1 VKTIRTLKASCI
13 AEDLHT
19 HLVEKRYL
27 KMRVHS
33 IFHTSVN
40 LVTPDDNLITMVT
53 ASRDVIP
60 MGLTLDV
67 IEPFEWPFL
76 VDDSVEYTGFPMLA
90 VPSCQCRIELQDARR
105 WVPYLQN
112 VKYGN
117 TKARLRAL
125 NRLKT
130 IVAKHDSL
138 GIASLVN
145 MLDTWENVSVA
156 DCDNV
161 YCRFIL
167 HDMVLF
173 LQAVK
178 RQDWH
183 AAGRQATMLIGFGPG
198 LTPSCDDFMAAV
210 LLSLFYDDSVKKTQQ
225 TELSVF
231 MDHVV
236 SAAKKQTT
244 LVSASMIQHAA
255 EGKASGLY
263 LSVLGALLEGDANA
277 LENAATNALQF
288 GASSG
293 SDFLFGLCAM
303 QQLMETWRSGD
314 KQ

>member
-1 VKTIRTLKASCI
+1 MKTVRTLKASRI

-19 HLVEKRYL
+19 YFIEKRYL

-33 IFHTSVN
+33 VFQTSAN
-40 LVTPDDNLITMVT
+40 LVTQDDVLITMVT
-53 ASRDVIP
+53 ASRDIMP

-67 IEPFEWPFL
+67 TEPFEWPFL
-76 VDDSVEYTGFPMLA
+76 IDDTVEYTGFPMLS
-90 VPSCQCRIELQDARR
+90 VPSRQCRIELQNVKR
-105 WVPYLQN
+105 WTPYLHN

-117 TKARLRAL
+117 TKARLQTL
-125 NRLKT
+125 KRLKV

-145 MLDTWENVSVA
+145 MLDRWENVTVA

-167 HDMVLF
+167 YDLVQF

-178 RQDWH
+178 MKDWR
-183 AAGRQATMLIGFGPG
+183 AAGNQATMLIGFGPG
-198 LTPSCDDFMAAV
+198 LTPSCDDFMSAV
-210 LLSLFYDDSVKKTQQ
+210 LLSLYYDEGVEKS
-225 TELSVF
+225 EREGRAAFIES
-231 MDHVV
+231 VV

-263 LSVLGALLEGDANA
+263 LCVLRALLEGKIDA
-277 LENAATNALQF
+277 LEDAATSALQF

-303 QQLMETWRSGD
+303 HQIIQTWRVSV
-314 KQ
+314 

>member
-1 VKTIRTLKASCI
+1 MKTIRTLKASRI
-13 AEDLHT
+13 AEDLHSY
-19 HLVEKRYL
+19 LVEKRYL

-33 IFHTSVN
+33 VFQTSVN
-40 LVTPDDNLITMVT
+40 LVTPEDDLITMVT
-53 ASRDVIP
+53 ASRDIMP

-67 IEPFEWPFL
+67 GEPFEWPFL
-76 VDDSVEYTGFPMLA
+76 VDDSVEYTGFPMLT
-90 VPSCQCRIELQDARR
+90 VPSCQCRIELQDAKR
-105 WVPYLQN
+105 WTPYLQN
-112 VKYGN
+112 VKYGSA
-117 TKARLRAL
+117 KARLQAL
-125 NRLKT
+125 KQLKT

-138 GIASLVN
+138 GIASLVSV
-145 MLDTWENVSVA
+145 LDTWEDVSVA

-173 LQAVK
+173 LRAVK

-183 AAGRQATMLIGFGPG
+183 TAGRQVMMLIGFGPG
-198 LTPSCDDFMAAV
+198 LTPSCDDFMSAV
-210 LLSLFYDDSVKKTQQ
+210 LLSLYYDENVGSTQQ
-225 TELSVF
+225 KERSAF
-231 MDHVV
+231 IEHVV

-263 LSVLGALLEGDANA
+263 LSVLGALLGGDTNA
-277 LENAATNALQF
+277 LVDAATSALQF

-303 QQLMETWRSGD
+303 QQLMETWRNSN
-314 KQ
+314 

>member
-1 VKTIRTLKASCI
+1 MKTIRALKASCI

-27 KMRVHS
+27 NMRVHS
-33 IFHTSVN
+33 VFQTSVN
-40 LVTPDDNLITMVT
+40 LVTPDDDLITMVT
-53 ASRDVIP
+53 ASRDIMP

-67 IEPFEWPFL
+67 SEPFEWPFL

-90 VPSCQCRIELQDARR
+90 VPSSQCRIELQDAKR
-105 WVPYLQN
+105 WTPYLQN

-117 TKARLRAL
+117 MKARLRAL
-125 NRLKT
+125 KRLKT
-130 IVAKHDSL
+130 IVSKHDSL

-145 MLDTWENVSVA
+145 LLDTWEDVSVA

-178 RQDWH
+178 RQDWY

-210 LLSLFYDDSVKKTQQ
+210 LLSLYYDESLEKTQLK
-225 TELSVF
+225 ERSAF
-231 MDHVV
+231 IDHVV

-244 LVSASMIQHAA
+244 LVSASMIRHAA

-263 LSVLGALLEGDANA
+263 LSVLGALLEGNTNA
-277 LENAATNALQF
+277 LEDAATSTLQF

-303 QQLMETWRSGD
+303 QQLMETWHNRD